1 MVFWEHRR
9 LPHRRVSWLPVG
21 QSGVRQVIARC
32 PCTQRWFSPGLLLVV
47 PKQALACRGSV
58 SFSLEG
64 RNLGRAFSITVA
76 DCRVGDMPERS
87 LIERLSR
94 QFCPRM
100 PLHALT
106 SDLHLLIILRLPGF
120 VLQLVRTVPLS

>member
-1 MVFWEHRR
+1 M
-9 LPHRRVSWLPVG
+9 
-21 QSGVRQVIARC
+21 
-32 PCTQRWFSPGLLLVV
+32 SPGYPSGSQASVRSLLDAHALSDGSLLGSCWLYLSKHLLVV
-47 PKQALACRGSV
+47 AVCLSRWKAETSAALSPSLWPIAGSV
-58 SFSLEG
+58 
-64 RNLGRAFSITVA
+64 A
-76 DCRVGDMPERS
+76 MPDRS